1 MACQIV
7 AVKDAIVKPKTKLFR
22 YPFSNV
28 YASNQ
33 ACWPE
38 LTNIKIKNLY
48 ELQNLPDLFFNSP
61 ANNHLFEG
69 VNLREWFFKLLEKRF

>member
-22 YPFSNV
+22 YPFSNA

-48 ELQNLPDLFFNSP
+48 EQAQNLPGSFF
-61 ANNHLFEG
+61 E
-69 VNLREWFFKLLEKRF
+69 LRRQITICLKV